1 MLDYTSDFHQRQ
13 PGKARNHIPLVLAA
27 SLHAFSMSSE
37 IVCYFF
43 LFFSDHFFKKF
54 FTKRVREMQIP
65 FIAGLIDFIPPCVF
79 HEGILIGLSLPYKHM
94 WAPHQPATHTTTIAL
109 WVGEVESAKL
119 WMWVGERE
127 REDVESMWWWMKR
140 STAADKGQVI
150 FSPADPHRV
159 RFKALQS

>member
-37 IVCYFF
+37 NVCYFF

-94 WAPHQPATHTTTIAL
+94 
-109 WVGEVESAKL
+109 
-119 WMWVGERE
+119 
-127 REDVESMWWWMKR
+127 
-140 STAADKGQVI
+140 
-150 FSPADPHRV
+150 
-159 RFKALQS
+159 